1 MSEQEQNLRVH
12 GPGAALKARRE
23 ELGLD
28 VDYVATQLKL
38 SQRQIDSIESDR
50 FDQLP
55 GNTFARG
62 FVRNY
67 ARMLQLDPAPIM
79 ADLESRLPH
88 ERTQAALPHV
98 AEESSAFNLSSGSGS
113 GGRWMVGLGFVVAF
127 IGAVGAI
134 LWYLQQPA
142 SPELATSGAAA
153 SAVAL
158 ETPPAIASDTAASDS
173 AAATVASATTPAAPA
188 ALATAATPTP
198 APAATPTPK
207 PAATPTPAPAVVA
220 SAPQGEG
227 PVRLIVAEDSW
238 VQITDA
244 NGTRLV
250 GNLLKSGTDR
260 SFAGTGPYRIK
271 IGNAPGTKL
280 YLHGQEVDLA
290 PYIKNNV
297 ATLELK

>member
-1 MSEQEQNLRVH
+1 MSEQEQNLRAH
-12 GPGAALKARRE
+12 GPGTVLKARRE

-28 VDYVATQLKL
+28 IDYVATQLKL

-79 ADLESRLPH
+79 ADLERLLPH

-142 SPELATSGAAA
+142 SPELATPAVA
-153 SAVAL
+153 SAPAL
-158 ETPPAIASDTAASDS
+158 EAPPAMASAASDAAVVADAS
-173 AAATVASATTPAAPA
+173 AAAPAVEVANATTPTPLPV
-188 ALATAATPTP
+188 ALPTS
-198 APAATPTPK
+198 APK
-207 PAATPTPAPAVVA
+207 PTATPTPAPAVVA
-220 SAPQGEG
+220 SAPQGDG
-227 PVRLIVAEDSW
+227 PVRLVVAEDSW

-244 NGTRLV
+244 SGTRLV

-260 SFAGTGPYRIK
+260 SFGGTGPYHIK

-280 YLHGQEVDLA
+280 YLHGQEVDLT